1 MSVKT
6 VYLKICGRVPG
17 VGFRWWTK
25 RTAKALGG
33 VSGWVRNTEDGGVEV
48 FMRGEEENIERMIAA
63 CRRGPLTARVDGIT
77 FLPPVIR
84 GFLPDITDGKFDIV

>member
-6 VYLKICGRVPG
+6 VYLKICGRVQG

-48 FMRGEEENIERMIAA
+48 FMRRG
-63 CRRGPLTARVDGIT
+63 RR
-77 FLPPVIR
+77 
-84 GFLPDITDGKFDIV
+84 KY

>member
-1 MSVKT
+1 
-6 VYLKICGRVPG
+6 
-17 VGFRWWTK
+17 
-25 RTAKALGG
+25 
-33 VSGWVRNTEDGGVEV
+33 
-48 FMRGEEENIERMIAA
+48 MRGEEENIERMIAA

>member
-6 VYLKICGRVPG
+6 VYLKICGRVQG

-33 VSGWVRNTEDGGVEV
+33 VSGWVRNTEDGGV
-48 FMRGEEENIERMIAA
+48 
-63 CRRGPLTARVDGIT
+63 DGIT

-84 GFLPDITDGKFDIV
+84 GFLPDITDGKFEIV

>member
-6 VYLKICGRVPG
+6 VYLKICGRVQG

-33 VSGWVRNTEDGGVEV
+33 VSGWVRNTEDGG
-48 FMRGEEENIERMIAA
+48 EEENIERMIAV

-84 GFLPDITDGKFDIV
+84 GFLPDITDGKFEIV

>member
-6 VYLKICGRVPG
+6 VYLKICGRVQG

-48 FMRGEEENIERMIAA
+48 FMRGEEENIERMIAVA
-63 CRRGPLTARVDGIT
+63 GAAADGARRRIT
-77 FLPPVIR
+77 FLPPGHPR
-84 GFLPDITDGKFDIV
+84 FLPDITDGKFEIV

>member
-6 VYLKICGRVPG
+6 VYLKICGRVQG

-33 VSGWVRNTEDGGVEV
+33 VSGWATPKTVASR
-48 FMRGEEENIERMIAA
+48 FSCA
-63 CRRGPLTARVDGIT
+63 
-77 FLPPVIR
+77 
-84 GFLPDITDGKFDIV
+84 GKKKILNA